1 MDRWLTCANRA
12 LEFSAVGS
20 EEDVQFSSSRAPR
33 HRLDFQPRVFEQLLG
48 RHAIFGLPLQHAPDK
63 LEKHFIGYPAT
74 WQHCQVPSS
83 SKNSLLRD
91 PRSSKSTGGC
101 PSMATTSAR
110 CARVV

>member
-1 MDRWLTCANRA
+1 MMDRWLTCANRA

-74 WQHCQVPSS
+74 WQHCQVRY
-83 SKNSLLRD
+83 KMRWEI
-91 PRSSKSTGGC
+91 C
-101 PSMATTSAR
+101 SAR
-110 CARVV
+110 SFVVKELLTA